1 MSERVGILWDQ
12 TPWQQ
17 NKMRTRIGTILIAVV
32 ALVVGAAA
40 GWFAAGARGKNKCE
54 NVEVCKYGNVE
65 TANDGACRFAAADA
79 KPRRRAL
86 IRSSANADVQ
96 KRILENKIRY
106 LEDCIAAAKGGAVSG
121 ESAHSDDGIDGA
133 PRPAEGNHKTYAELL
148 ERLRKLPT
156 EGERLTALERADE
169 KAQDLITIGDMWQL
183 CPRWAER
190 TILSEKKLLE
200 NLDKASELIGSRLG
214 ILREF
219 DLSGLTDEERKVHAD
234 LMDHLAEFPDVF
246 YANHIARFE
255 STTLSEVSQRIK
267 KYLSFYRQGV
277 DLETEEREILISQ
290 ALRSFEVPEAEAEE
304 LRSTL
309 DEVRNVISFGRF
321 MRKD

>member
-1 MSERVGILWDQ
+1 MSKIELIQAHKEDDTKRKKVRAM
-12 TPWQQ
+12 
-17 NKMRTRIGTILIAVV
+17 NKMTV
-32 ALVVGAAA
+32 AAALAALAVGAAA
-40 GWFAAGARGKNKCE
+40 GWLAARAWRE
-54 NVEVCKYGNVE
+54 GNVE
-65 TANDGACRFAAADA
+65 TTNETA

-106 LEDCIAAAKGGAVSG
+106 LEDCIAAAKVGTDSG
-121 ESAHSDDGIDGA
+121 EGAHSSDGIGGA
-133 PRPAEGNHKTYAELL
+133 PRSAEGNHETHAELV

-156 EGERLTALERADE
+156 EGERLTAWQRADD
-169 KAQDLITIGDMWQL
+169 KAQELITVGEARQL
-183 CPRWAER
+183 IPRWAER
-190 TILSEKKLLE
+190 SILSEKKLLE
-200 NLDKASELIGSRLG
+200 NLDKSTELIGKRLG
-214 ILREF
+214 ILCEF
-219 DLSGLTDEERKVHAD
+219 DLSGLNDEERKVHED
-234 LMDHLAEFPDVF
+234 LMDRLAEFPDVF
-246 YANHIARFE
+246 YTTLVAQLE
-255 STTLSEVSQRIK
+255 STTMGEYSERIK

-290 ALRSFEVPEAEAEE
+290 ALRSFEVPEAEAKE

>member
-1 MSERVGILWDQ
+1 M
-12 TPWQQ
+12 
-17 NKMRTRIGTILIAVV
+17 NKMTV
-32 ALVVGAAA
+32 AAALAALAVGAAA
-40 GWFAAGARGKNKCE
+40 GWFAARAWREGKC
-54 NVEVCKYGNVE
+54 GNVE
-65 TANDGACRFAAADA
+65 TTNETA

-96 KRILENKIRY
+96 KRILDNKIRY
-106 LEDCIAAAKGGAVSG
+106 LEDCIAAAKGGTDSG
-121 ESAHSDDGIDGA
+121 EGAHSSDGIGGA
-133 PRPAEGNHKTYAELL
+133 PRSAEGNHETHAELV

-156 EGERLTALERADE
+156 EGERLTAWQRADD
-169 KAQDLITIGDMWQL
+169 KAQELITVGEARQL
-183 CPRWAER
+183 IPRWAER
-190 TILSEKKLLE
+190 SILSEKKLLE
-200 NLDKASELIGSRLG
+200 NLDKSTELIGSRLG

-219 DLSGLTDEERKVHAD
+219 DLSGLTDEERKVHED
-234 LMDHLAEFPDVF
+234 LMDHLAEFSDVF
-246 YANHIARFE
+246 YTTLVSQLE
-255 STTLSEVSQRIK
+255 STTMGEYSERIK
-267 KYLSFYRQGV
+267 KYLAFYRQGV

>member
-1 MSERVGILWDQ
+1 MRSSCVALSKIELIQAHKEDDTKRKKVRAM
-12 TPWQQ
+12 
-17 NKMRTRIGTILIAVV
+17 NKMTV
-32 ALVVGAAA
+32 AAALAALAVGAAA
-40 GWFAAGARGKNKCE
+40 GWLAARAWRE
-54 NVEVCKYGNVE
+54 GNVE
-65 TANDGACRFAAADA
+65 TTNETA

-106 LEDCIAAAKGGAVSG
+106 LEDCIAAAKVGTDSG
-121 ESAHSDDGIDGA
+121 EGAHSSDGIGGA
-133 PRPAEGNHKTYAELL
+133 PRSAEGNHETHAELV

-156 EGERLTALERADE
+156 EGERLTAWQRADD
-169 KAQDLITIGDMWQL
+169 KAQELITVGEARQL
-183 CPRWAER
+183 IPRWAER
-190 TILSEKKLLE
+190 SILSEKKLLE
-200 NLDKASELIGSRLG
+200 NLDKSTELIGKRLG
-214 ILREF
+214 ILCEF
-219 DLSGLTDEERKVHAD
+219 DLSGLNDEERKVHED
-234 LMDHLAEFPDVF
+234 LMDRLAEFPDVF
-246 YANHIARFE
+246 YTTLVAQLE
-255 STTLSEVSQRIK
+255 STTMGEYSERIK

-290 ALRSFEVPEAEAEE
+290 ALRSFEVPEAEAKE

>member
-1 MSERVGILWDQ
+1 MRSSCVALSKIELIQAHKEDDTKRKKVRAM
-12 TPWQQ
+12 
-17 NKMRTRIGTILIAVV
+17 NKMTV
-32 ALVVGAAA
+32 AAALAALAVGAAA
-40 GWFAAGARGKNKCE
+40 GWFAAGARGNCG
-54 NVEVCKYGNVE
+54 NVELWNCGNVE
-65 TANDGACRFAAADA
+65 TANETA

-133 PRPAEGNHKTYAELL
+133 PRPAEGNHETYAELL

-200 NLDKASELIGSRLG
+200 NL
-214 ILREF
+214 
-219 DLSGLTDEERKVHAD
+219 
-234 LMDHLAEFPDVF
+234 
-246 YANHIARFE
+246 
-255 STTLSEVSQRIK
+255 
-267 KYLSFYRQGV
+267 
-277 DLETEEREILISQ
+277 
-290 ALRSFEVPEAEAEE
+290 
-304 LRSTL
+304 
-309 DEVRNVISFGRF
+309 
-321 MRKD
+321 

>member
-1 MSERVGILWDQ
+1 M
-12 TPWQQ
+12 
-17 NKMRTRIGTILIAVV
+17 NKMTV
-32 ALVVGAAA
+32 AAALAALAVGAAA
-40 GWFAAGARGKNKCE
+40 GWLAARAWREGKC
-54 NVEVCKYGNVE
+54 GNVE
-65 TANDGACRFAAADA
+65 TTNETA

-106 LEDCIAAAKGGAVSG
+106 LEDCIAAAKVGTDSG
-121 ESAHSDDGIDGA
+121 EGAHSSDGVGGA
-133 PRPAEGNHKTYAELL
+133 PRSAEGNHETHAELV

-156 EGERLTALERADE
+156 EGERLTAWQRADD
-169 KAQDLITIGDMWQL
+169 KAQELITVGEARQL
-183 CPRWAER
+183 IPRWAER
-190 TILSEKKLLE
+190 SILSEKKLLE
-200 NLDKASELIGSRLG
+200 NLDKSTELIGKRLG
-214 ILREF
+214 ILCEF
-219 DLSGLTDEERKVHAD
+219 DLSGLNDEERKVHED
-234 LMDHLAEFPDVF
+234 LMDRLAEFPDVF
-246 YANHIARFE
+246 YTTLVAQLE
-255 STTLSEVSQRIK
+255 STTMGEYSERIK

-290 ALRSFEVPEAEAEE
+290 ALRSFEVPEAEAKE

>member
-1 MSERVGILWDQ
+1 MRSSCVALSKIELIQAHKEDDTKRKKVRAM
-12 TPWQQ
+12 
-17 NKMRTRIGTILIAVV
+17 NKMTV
-32 ALVVGAAA
+32 AAALAALAVGAAA
-40 GWFAAGARGKNKCE
+40 GWLAARAWRE
-54 NVEVCKYGNVE
+54 GNVE
-65 TANDGACRFAAADA
+65 TTNETA

-106 LEDCIAAAKGGAVSG
+106 LEDCIAAAKVGTDSG
-121 ESAHSDDGIDGA
+121 EGAHSSDGIGGA
-133 PRPAEGNHKTYAELL
+133 PRSAEGNHETHAELV

-156 EGERLTALERADE
+156 EGERLTAWQRADD
-169 KAQDLITIGDMWQL
+169 KAQELITVGEARQL
-183 CPRWAER
+183 IPRWAER
-190 TILSEKKLLE
+190 SILSEKKLLE
-200 NLDKASELIGSRLG
+200 NLDKSTELIGSRLG

-219 DLSGLTDEERKVHAD
+219 DLTGLTDEERKVHED

-246 YANHIARFE
+246 YTTLVAQLE
-255 STTLSEVSQRIK
+255 STTMGEYSERIK

-290 ALRSFEVPEAEAEE
+290 ALRSFEVPEAEAKE